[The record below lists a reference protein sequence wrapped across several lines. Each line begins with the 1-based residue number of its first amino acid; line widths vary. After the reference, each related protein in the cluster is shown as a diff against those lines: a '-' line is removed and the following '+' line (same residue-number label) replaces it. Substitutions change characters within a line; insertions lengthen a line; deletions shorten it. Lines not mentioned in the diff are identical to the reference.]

1 LKYHPVSLRI
11 VSFIMASFLFRF
23 LALSAIILQTGGA
36 ATYTRPKDSKELFHL
51 EKIPLQITSMK
62 EISKQLVILASRE
75 HDETA
80 IQQRANAQL
89 LALAMRLDPM
99 NQDARE
105 TDQALGKGNSLETAE
120 KKEILRAKSKIRFYK
135 KWLASEDAGSDANLL
150 AGYLTDATKIFQP
163 ETLHNKDVANWSGVL
178 PPLVQDPDSRKIPTD
193 DTDESMVDTS
203 DQPDTDNKDN
213 KKLPLDP
220 TSNVQFH
227 IAALSIKAP
236 FTTETLQKYR
246 DPELNNIEKT
256 RTITRQ
262 DITAVN
268 VKIIPNKK
276 EGASVTIIFSPH
288 LPYQKDAIKRK
299 LITDKITV
307 PVIELLKAK
316 HKNLPPST
324 ITVTIKNGTY
334 TSSNHQAITGPI
346 ALALESSL
354 QNKPLRPD
362 VHLCATIDSDG
373 KIVQP
378 KNFWKLIQILRKK
391 ENGGR
396 LIVSPQSKKLLT
408 QLLVY
413 SEPDF
418 FTKWEVYTAETLDQA
433 MDVAMQ
439 SAPSDITK
447 AHELFQ
453 SIQKLTQKSDVT
465 KLTVNRAV
473 RKRLF
478 EIQDLA
484 PNHLSSAI
492 LLIQGGGK
500 RPMRLSEEGLA
511 HELLPV
517 IKRIDEILSSVSSTK
532 IPSSSSLKKT
542 HEELRASL
550 DPLDRLV
557 DRSHEDLYKETLKL
571 TNDFRR
577 LVAISRRI
585 DNADYINQTAL
596 TKTATAIIFSM
607 QGDCNTLM
615 EQIDQIIN
623 PGKPKKP

>member
-1 LKYHPVSLRI
+1 
-11 VSFIMASFLFRF
+11 MTSFLFRF
-23 LALSAIILQTGGA
+23 LALFAIILQTGGA
-36 ATYTRPKDSKELFHL
+36 ATYTRPKGSKELFHL

-62 EISKQLVILASRE
+62 EISKQLVIIASRKQ
-75 HDETA
+75 DKTA

-99 NQDARE
+99 NQEARE
-105 TDQALGKGNSLETAE
+105 IDQALGKGNPPKTAE
-120 KKEILRAKSKIRFYK
+120 KKEILQAKSKIRFYK
-135 KWLASEDAGSDANLL
+135 NWLASEDAGTDANLL
-150 AGYLTDATKIFQP
+150 AGYLTDATKILQP
-163 ETLHNKDVANWSGVL
+163 TTFHNKDVANWSGVI
-178 PPLVQDPDSRKIPTD
+178 PPLAQDPAPKKTPIP

-203 DQPDTDNKDN
+203 KKPKLDNDQ
-213 KKLPLDP
+213 LPADP
-220 TSNVQFH
+220 ADDVQFH
-227 IAALSIKAP
+227 ITDLIIKAP
-236 FTTETLQKYR
+236 FATETEEKYR
-246 DPELNNIEKT
+246 DPESNNQEKT

-268 VKIIPNKK
+268 VQIKPNKK
-276 EGASVTIIFSPH
+276 EDAPVIITFSPK
-288 LPYQKDAIKRK
+288 LPYQKEEAKRK
-299 LITDKITV
+299 AISNNITV
-307 PVIELLKAK
+307 PVIELLKTK
-316 HKNLPPST
+316 HKKLPPSI

-334 TSSNHQAITGPI
+334 ASSNQQAISGPI

-354 QNKPLRPD
+354 LNKPLRPD
-362 VHLCATIDSDG
+362 VHLCATIGPDG

-391 ENGGR
+391 NEGGR
-396 LIVSPQSKKLLT
+396 LIVSSQSKNLLA

-418 FTKWEVYTAETLDQA
+418 FTKWEIYTAETLDQA
-433 MDVAMQ
+433 MDAAMQ
-439 SAPSDITK
+439 SASSDITK

-453 SIQKLTQKSDVT
+453 SIQKLTKKSDVT
-465 KLTVNRAV
+465 KLAVNRAV
-473 RKRLF
+473 RKRLI
-478 EIQDLA
+478 EIQDIA

-511 HELLPV
+511 HELFPV
-517 IKRIDEILSSVSSTK
+517 IKRIDKILSSGIVTK
-532 IPSSSSLKKT
+532 MPTPSSLKKN

-557 DRSHEDLYKETLKL
+557 DRSNEDIYKETLKL

-585 DNADYINQTAL
+585 DNADYTDKIPL
-596 TKTATAIIFSM
+596 TKTASSIIFSM
-607 QGDCNTLM
+607 QSDCNSLT
-615 EQIDQIIN
+615 EKIDQIIN
-623 PGKPKKP
+623 PGKPKQP